1 TTFLTLIA
9 SLILK
14 TETVNSENEQV
25 QNKTWLTLSLATLAI
40 LSWWSALN
48 NLSVTDSIRSPW
60 LALSPTALLA
70 IFASLL
76 LVALALYVNQAKKI
90 SVILLAVIFFASVS
104 LTAFIFP
111 LGYGFDPF
119 IHRATVQHILD
130 FGTIVPKPLY
140 YIGQYALE
148 LIAVNV
154 FTLPLKL
161 VDLFLVPG
169 LSAILIITSAV
180 VGFETVF
187 PKKPLTPLL
196 ALFLLPLSAFIITT
210 PQSLAY
216 IYTLVL
222 LFLSLPILAKSEN
235 APSKWLL
242 ALFASSA
249 IITHPLAGIPTGIY
263 FVLVFASTLKTN
275 NRKIK
280 AIGTGIIAFLGSIS
294 LPLVF
299 LVQAKQANLDVIFN
313 LRNIFNF
320 NLLDLSFNISNR
332 FSTISDGLYLVI
344 DNIFWLLL
352 LFGLIG
358 TILLYRKKA
367 PLPLMLPAITAG
379 IWFINYWLLS
389 TTLEFSF
396 LIEYER
402 ANYSDRLLTLTMI
415 FLIPVIGIFILE
427 TLGNLKNK
435 PRILSA
441 SFILLLTL
449 IGTANVYGAY
459 PRHDNYARS
468 SGFNVSQNDLNAVWE
483 INKIGGEDD
492 YVVLANQAVSAAA
505 LESFGFKKYYKENI
519 FYYPIPT
526 GDKLYQLFL
535 EAIKEPSQENM
546 VRAMDLTGVNKA
558 FLVINDYWWQSE
570 QVSELAKNTANEWFS
585 VGDGAIKI
593 FIFER

>member
-1 TTFLTLIA
+1 L
-9 SLILK
+9 
-14 TETVNSENEQV
+14 
-25 QNKTWLTLSLATLAI
+25 
-40 LSWWSALN
+40 
-48 NLSVTDSIRSPW
+48 
-60 LALSPTALLA
+60 
-70 IFASLL
+70 
-76 LVALALYVNQAKKI
+76 
-90 SVILLAVIFFASVS
+90 
-104 LTAFIFP
+104 
-111 LGYGFDPF
+111 
-119 IHRATVQHILD
+119 
-130 FGTIVPKPLY
+130 
-140 YIGQYALE
+140 
-148 LIAVNV
+148 
-154 FTLPLKL
+154 
-161 VDLFLVPG
+161 
-169 LSAILIITSAV
+169 
-180 VGFETVF
+180 
-187 PKKPLTPLL
+187 
-196 ALFLLPLSAFIITT
+196 
-210 PQSLAY
+210 
-216 IYTLVL
+216 
-222 LFLSLPILAKSEN
+222 
-235 APSKWLL
+235 
-242 ALFASSA
+242 
-249 IITHPLAGIPTGIY
+249 
-263 FVLVFASTLKTN
+263 LVFASTLKTN